1 MIESD
6 RRCQSYSILHYCKS
20 FFSFQ
25 IQVWKLSKE
34 MIIWTWMISLVKV
47 RDEKEVISY
56 SINVTS

>member
-1 MIESD
+1 M
-6 RRCQSYSILHYCKS
+6 SILYYAHYCKS

-47 RDEKEVISY
+47 RNEKEVISY